1 MKRRHFL
8 LATSALSSTLV
19 KGGAKV
25 GVSRTLAPQS
35 GFSDYPFS
43 LGVASG
49 DPWPTSVVIWTR
61 LAPNPLKERSLPLT
75 NIPIQWQVAT
85 DESMRQVVAK
95 GTVLARPELAH
106 SVRVVVEGLRPGH
119 WYWYQFKAGREIS
132 PVGRTRTAPIS
143 GDGDQSLKMAIASCQ
158 HYEKGYFT
166 AYKHLAQA
174 NLDVVFHLGDYIY
187 EGKSRPNRIRQHVGP
202 NPVDLESYR
211 LRYALYRTDP
221 DLQAA
226 HAVVPFIVTWD
237 DHEVENDY
245 ANDESQ
251 EFIKGGEFLKRRAAA
266 YQAYYEHMPLRP
278 SARPSGSNLQ
288 LYRRFRFGD
297 LAEFSVLDTRQYRD
311 DQACDGNGKGGGQ
324 MVYGCEERL
333 DPQRSIL
340 GATQEKWLLDGW
352 AKSQVQ
358 WNVLA
363 QQQLMAQL
371 AQKLG
376 DIPGFWS
383 DGWDGYVP
391 TRQRVLKFI
400 EQRQLSNPV
409 VLGGDLHSFWVTDLK
424 ADYQDDAA
432 PVVATEF
439 VGTSISSGG
448 PDYDVFS
455 LFLPDNPHIKFF
467 ESRLRGYLQCT
478 IEPRQWVSELQVVET
493 VKEQDANVRTLASYV
508 VEAGQ
513 PGAQPL

>member
-8 LATSALSSTLV
+8 LATSALSVTLV
-19 KGGAKV
+19 KGETQV
-25 GVSRTLAPQS
+25 VNSNTITSPS
-35 GFSDYPFS
+35 TFSAYPFS

-49 DPWPTSVVIWTR
+49 DPWPTSVVLWTR
-61 LAPNPLKERSLPLT
+61 LAPNPLKEASLPPT

-85 DESMRQVVAK
+85 DETMRQVVAK
-95 GTVLARPELAH
+95 GTVMATPELAH

-119 WYWYQFKAGREIS
+119 WYWYQFKSGREIS
-132 PVGRTRTAPIS
+132 PIGRTRTAPAP
-143 GDGDQSLKMAIASCQ
+143 GDNDQLLRLAMVSCQ

-187 EGKSRPNRIRQHVGP
+187 EGKSRPGRIRQHVGP
-202 NPVDLESYR
+202 NPVDLETYR
-211 LRYALYRTDP
+211 LRHALYRTDP

-251 EFIKGGEFLKRRAAA
+251 KFAKGVEFLRQRAAA

-278 SARPSGSNLQ
+278 SARPNGPDLK
-288 LYRRFRFGD
+288 LYRRFQFGH
-297 LAEFSVLDTRQYRD
+297 LAEFHVLDTRQYRD
-311 DQACDGNGKGGGQ
+311 DQACDHNGKGGGQ
-324 MVYGCEERL
+324 MVFGCQERL
-333 DPQRSIL
+333 DPQRSML
-340 GATQEKWLLDGW
+340 GTAQENWLLDGW
-352 AKSQVQ
+352 MKSQAK

-363 QQQLMAQL
+363 QQQLMAPL

-376 DIPGFWS
+376 EVPGFWS
-383 DGWDGYVP
+383 DGWDGYAP
-391 TRQRVLKFI
+391 TRQRLLKSI
-400 EQRQLSNPV
+400 EQHQLSNPV

-424 ADYQDDAA
+424 ADYQDDKA
-432 PVVATEF
+432 PALATEF

-448 PDYDVFS
+448 PNYDVFS
-455 LFLPDNPHIKFF
+455 LFLPDNPHIKYF
-467 ESRLRGYLQCT
+467 ESRLRGYVECT
-478 IEPRQWVSELQVVET
+478 IEPHQWVSQLQVVDTVET
-493 VKEQDANVRTLASYV
+493 PDGGLRTLASYG
-508 VEAGQ
+508 VEAGRA
-513 PGAQPL
+513 GAQPI